1 MAKTAL
7 ITGITGQ
14 DGSYLAELLLGKG
27 YEVHGVVRRSSTMNR
42 GRIDHLQHSNPSHP
56 EGSRFVLHYG
66 DMTDSGGL
74 NRLVK
79 TVRPDE
85 IYNLAAQSHV
95 AISFDQPEYTG
106 DADGLGTT
114 RLLEAIRTMGLP
126 TRFYQASTS
135 EMFGLSPAPQ
145 SETTSFHP
153 RSPYAVAKLYAHWM
167 TVNYREAHNLFACS
181 GILFNHES
189 PRRGENF
196 VTRKVTR
203 GIGQILAGK
212 ADKLSLGNMDA
223 KRDWGHARDYV
234 EAMWLMLQQDQ
245 ADDYVIATG
254 EMRSVRDF
262 VAAAF
267 AMVSLD
273 WQKYVIVDEA
283 YMRPADVHELR
294 GDASKAMKLLGW
306 KPKTTFDDAGA
317 RPGRRGCGPGTTP
330 GAGLSRLPPRP
341 AGAPLKAAVSGGD
354 VRSRADGVKRRPRP
368 SAHSPHAQPR
378 ASARLS
384 GCRPS
389 ASARSRRAR
398 PSAGATGRNW

>member
-1 MAKTAL
+1 
-7 ITGITGQ
+7 
-14 DGSYLAELLLGKG
+14 
-27 YEVHGVVRRSSTMNR
+27 
-42 GRIDHLQHSNPSHP
+42 
-56 EGSRFVLHYG
+56 
-66 DMTDSGGL
+66 
-74 NRLVK
+74 
-79 TVRPDE
+79 
-85 IYNLAAQSHV
+85 
-95 AISFDQPEYTG
+95 
-106 DADGLGTT
+106 
-114 RLLEAIRTMGLP
+114 
-126 TRFYQASTS
+126 
-135 EMFGLSPAPQ
+135 
-145 SETTSFHP
+145 
-153 RSPYAVAKLYAHWM
+153 M

-306 KPKTTFDDAGA
+306 KPKTTFDELVREMLEHDLAAEGVDASKH
-317 RPGRRGCGPGTTP
+317 
-330 GAGLSRLPPRP
+330 L
-341 AGAPLKAAVSGGD
+341 
-354 VRSRADGVKRRPRP
+354 VRD
-368 SAHSPHAQPR
+368 
-378 ASARLS
+378 
-384 GCRPS
+384 
-389 ASARSRRAR
+389 
-398 PSAGATGRNW
+398 

>member
-27 YEVHGVVRRSSTMNR
+27 YEVHGMVRRSSSMNR
-42 GRIDHLQHSNPSHP
+42 SRIDHLQHGNPSHP

-95 AISFDQPEYTG
+95 QISFDQPEYTS

-114 RLLEAIRTMGLP
+114 RLLEAIRTTALP

-145 SETTSFHP
+145 NETTPFHP
-153 RSPYAVAKLYAHWM
+153 QSPYAVAKLYAHHM
-167 TVNYREAHNLFACS
+167 TVNYREAHHLFACS

-203 GIGQILAGK
+203 GIAQILAGK
-212 ADKLSLGNMDA
+212 TSELRLGNLDA

-234 EAMWLMLQQDQ
+234 DAMWLILQQDEP
-245 ADDYVIATG
+245 DDFVIATG
-254 EMRSVRDF
+254 VMRSVREF
-262 VAAAF
+262 VEAAF
-267 AMVSLD
+267 GLAGMD
-273 WQKYVIVDEA
+273 WRKHVVIDEA
-283 YMRPADVHELR
+283 YLRPTDVHELC
-294 GDASKAMKLLGW
+294 GDASKAAAELGW
-306 KPKTTFDDAGA
+306 KPKTTFAEMVHEMLEYDMKLEGVDPAKHL
-317 RPGRRGCGPGTTP
+317 RK
-330 GAGLSRLPPRP
+330 LP
-341 AGAPLKAAVSGGD
+341 AAD
-354 VRSRADGVKRRPRP
+354 
-368 SAHSPHAQPR
+368 
-378 ASARLS
+378 
-384 GCRPS
+384 
-389 ASARSRRAR
+389 
-398 PSAGATGRNW
+398 

>member
-1 MAKTAL
+1 MATTAL

-42 GRIDHLQHSNPSHP
+42 GRIDHLQHANPTHP
-56 EGSRFVLHYG
+56 EGSKFVLHYG

-145 SETTSFHP
+145 NEATPFHP

-203 GIGQILAGK
+203 GIGQILAGR
-212 ADKLSLGNMDA
+212 ADKVRLGNLDA

-234 EAMWLMLQQDQ
+234 EAMWMMLQQDA

-262 VAAAF
+262 VETAF
-267 AMVSLD
+267 AMVALD

-283 YMRPADVHELR
+283 YMRPAEVHELR
-294 GDASKAMKLLGW
+294 GDASKAMRTLGW
-306 KPKTTFDDAGA
+306 KPRTTFEELVREMLEADLKLEGVD
-317 RPGRRGCGPGTTP
+317 
-330 GAGLSRLPPRP
+330 P
-341 AGAPLKAAVSGGD
+341 AKHL
-354 VRSRADGVKRRPRP
+354 VRD
-368 SAHSPHAQPR
+368 
-378 ASARLS
+378 
-384 GCRPS
+384 
-389 ASARSRRAR
+389 
-398 PSAGATGRNW
+398 